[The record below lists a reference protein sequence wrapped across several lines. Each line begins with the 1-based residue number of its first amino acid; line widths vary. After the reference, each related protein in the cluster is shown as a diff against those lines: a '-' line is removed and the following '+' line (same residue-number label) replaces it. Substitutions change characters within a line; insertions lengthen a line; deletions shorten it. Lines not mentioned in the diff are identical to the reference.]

1 MKKRTIAVGIV
12 VLVSAGLS
20 AQILQH
26 EVENGETLYG
36 IARRYGISPGEL
48 TEQNGIASPDLL
60 LPGTLLTI
68 PNRYTVERGD
78 TLYSIARRYG
88 TSVAALAE
96 TNGLSTTSIRA
107 GQILTL
113 PEDASISDET
123 RVATGNGETADQG
136 DETVREIGA
145 GRDQDQQS
153 RDDNSEETRRA
164 SSEDSG
170 SVAPEPIVVAAAAEV
185 SDPLSYAEGGA
196 WPVAGARRTLDGK
209 LPGVLIRAER
219 GSPVYAIST
228 GRVVYAG
235 PHTTFGNV
243 VFIQSSQDYVYVYGG
258 QESLGVEVG
267 QLVEAGAPI
276 GTVGLSPSEGT
287 AALYFSVWR
296 NDRFVDPES
305 APRG

>member
-1 MKKRTIAVGIV
+1 MKKRAIAVGIV

-26 EVENGETLYG
+26 EVKNGETLYG
-36 IARRYGISPGEL
+36 IARRYGVSPGDL

-78 TLYSIARRYG
+78 TLFSIARRYG
-88 TSVAALAE
+88 TTVDALTE

-107 GQILTL
+107 GQILTV
-113 PEDASISDET
+113 PADATMADAT
-123 RVATGNGETADQG
+123 RVAAGSNGSEGPAGDTNGDEGAAEGAGQG
-136 DETVREIGA
+136 DTDG
-145 GRDQDQQS
+145 
-153 RDDNSEETRRA
+153 NSGNARGTT
-164 SSEDSG
+164 SEDAG
-170 SVAPEPIVVAAAAEV
+170 TAAPEPIVVAAAAEV

-196 WPVAGARRTLDGK
+196 WPVAGSRRTLDGK

-219 GSPVYAIST
+219 GTPVYAIST

-243 VFIQSSQDYVYVYGG
+243 VFIQNSQEYVYVYGG

-296 NDRFVDPES
+296 KDRFVDPES

>member
-1 MKKRTIAVGIV
+1 MST
-12 VLVSAGLS
+12 GLS
-20 AQILQH
+20 AQIFRH
-26 EVENGETLYG
+26 EVQDGETLYG
-36 IARRYGISPGEL
+36 IARRYGVSPGDL

-78 TLYSIARRYG
+78 TLYSIARRYD
-88 TSVAALAE
+88 TTVEALTE
-96 TNGLSTTSIRA
+96 SNGLSTSSIRE

-113 PEDASISDET
+113 PEDASIPDDARIATNNPQDESD
-123 RVATGNGETADQG
+123 
-136 DETVREIGA
+136 
-145 GRDQDQQS
+145 
-153 RDDNSEETRRA
+153 DDA
-164 SSEDSG
+164 SSDPAPEDRDKDAAEEDRDG
-170 SVAPEPIVVAAAAEV
+170 PETQDDRAGPTPEPIVVAAEV
-185 SDPLSYAEGGA
+185 SDPLSYADGGA
-196 WPVAGARRTLDGK
+196 WPVAGARRTLNGK

-219 GSPVYAIST
+219 GTPVYAIST

-258 QESLGVEVG
+258 QETLGVEVG
-267 QLVEAGAPI
+267 ELVEAGSPI